1 MLKMFASHLNKI
13 WFEQYSNYKYCVISL
28 GKCLFLNLDT
38 VFGQLWNGLF
48 LQVDFEKNCAVVDD
62 LSMAYPFGINPKIDT
77 PKFLLIAAPYE
88 IAVPTTT

>member
-1 MLKMFASHLNKI
+1 MNGIPIINVASFPWKMSSSKFR
-13 WFEQYSNYKYCVISL
+13 YSFWSAVKRTFFCKLIL
-28 GKCLFLNLDT
+28 
-38 VFGQLWNGLF
+38 
-48 LQVDFEKNCAVVDD
+48 EKNCAVVDD

>member
-1 MLKMFASHLNKI
+1 M
-13 WFEQYSNYKYCVISL
+13 
-28 GKCLFLNLDT
+28 
-38 VFGQLWNGLF
+38 
-48 LQVDFEKNCAVVDD
+48 QVDFEKNCAVVDD

>member
-1 MLKMFASHLNKI
+1 MLRHFP
-13 WFEQYSNYKYCVISL
+13 

-38 VFGQLWNGLF
+38 VFGQLWNGIFFCKLI
-48 LQVDFEKNCAVVDD
+48 LKKNCAVVDD
-62 LSMAYPFGINPKIDT
+62 LSVAYPFGINPKIDT